1 MKRAEGLDI
10 LIVED
15 NMMAR
20 FLIRLALDEAQING
34 TIVEACNGKEAIDSI
49 ASNAKAPDLIL
60 LDLHMPVMDGVQF
73 LDAFRD
79 SGFYREGALIFALS
93 CEDSG
98 ALYDR
103 VMNTKMVRN
112 FFPKPFTEN
121 HARQI
126 HLSLG
131 GL

>member
-1 MKRAEGLDI
+1 MKREEGLDI

-20 FLIRLALDEAQING
+20 FLIRLSLDEAQITGN
-34 TIVEACNGKEAIDSI
+34 IVEACNGKEAIDSI
-49 ASNAKAPDLIL
+49 TSNSKTPDLIL

-73 LDAFRD
+73 LEAFRD
-79 SGFYREGALIFALS
+79 SGFYQKEALIFALS
-93 CEDSG
+93 CEESG
-98 ALYDR
+98 AFYDR
-103 VMNTKMVRN
+103 VMNTKMVKN
-112 FFPKPFTEN
+112 FFPKPFTET